1 MTYSISTNDFQ
12 IEYKN
17 SSIGSDVIFGNHC
30 HSQFELIGVLEGE
43 ILISYEDKKF
53 QVSSNQFVILPPFGY
68 HTINSNRNGR
78 YKRITAMFDS
88 TAIPKEIRQY
98 FTNTSSIVTSSSIHI
113 ESIKNICKKSDSAL
127 YAPLIHALMTLIFYD
142 NISILSNK
150 QNTYAYEQN
159 EILQMIISY
168 IDQHLYEKIQLDDL
182 ANHISYSK
190 ATIQNIFKKEL
201 NTSPKQYIIS
211 KKLMLANKLILD
223 GMSPT
228 EVSKKL
234 GYENYSDF
242 YRMYIK
248 HTQRSPSMD
257 KIKN

>member
-1 MTYSISTNDFQ
+1 MTYHISTNDFQ

-17 SSIGSDVIFGNHC
+17 SKLDNAVIFGNHC

-53 QVSSNQFVILPPFGY
+53 QITSNQFVILPPFGY
-68 HTINSNRNGR
+68 HTITSNKNGH
-78 YKRITAMFDS
+78 YKRITAMFDR
-88 TAIPKEIRQY
+88 TAIPKEILHY
-98 FTNTSSIVTSSSIHI
+98 FANTSSVVTSSSIHI
-113 ESIKNICKKSDSAL
+113 ESIKNICKKNDAAI
-127 YAPLIHALMTLIFYD
+127 YAPLIQALMTLIFYD
-142 NISILSNK
+142 NVSSLSDK
-150 QNTYAYEQN
+150 QGTSEYEQN
-159 EILQMIISY
+159 ETLQTIISY
-168 IDQHLYEKIQLDDL
+168 IDQHLYEKIQLDDI

-248 HTQRSPSMD
+248 HTQKSPSMD
-257 KIKN
+257 KVKK